1 MNRKWIVG
9 FLLLAVVQLAA
20 AQKYACVNT
29 DYVLRNVPDYV
40 DAQKKIDRLVEE
52 WRVEIEE
59 KQAELVHLRSEYEQE
74 SFLLPDNLKK
84 RRQEDIRLK
93 EQEIRELQQK
103 RFGADGDLD
112 KRRAELMR
120 PVQDRVYSA
129 IERIAQ
135 DKGYAFIFDKAG
147 SPTVL
152 FASKKYD
159 ISDDVLEALGYRA
172 GMVQEA
178 DAEGK
183 QKSSAKKSKAP
194 SNPEMRTPLSGRK

>member
-1 MNRKWIVG
+1 MKRKWVIG
-9 FLLLAVVQLAA
+9 LLLVVAAQLAM

-29 DYVLRNVPDYV
+29 DYVLRNVPDYA

-59 KQAELVHLRSEYEQE
+59 KQAELDHMRAEYEQE
-74 SFLLPDNLKK
+74 SFLLPENLKK

-103 RFGADGDLD
+103 HFGANGDLE

-135 DKGYAFIFDKAG
+135 DKGYAFVFDKAG

-159 ISDDVLEALGYRA
+159 ISDEVLESMGYRP
-172 GMVQEA
+172 GLVQETA
-178 DAEGK
+178 GDEP
-183 QKSSAKKSKAP
+183 QKSSSKKSKAP